1 MRTNEM
7 PKQIPTEE
15 PIRILVVDDHPI
27 MRLGVAAMVSKRK
40 DMTVVGLAGSGEE
53 AVEQFAKLHPDIV
66 LLDLRLPGIG
76 GVEALGQIR
85 IIQPDAR
92 VIILT
97 MYEGDD
103 DIHRA
108 MEAGAKGYLVK
119 GLPPEVLVA
128 AIRKVH
134 SGGQYIPASVSNSL
148 ATRTANT
155 CLSPRE
161 CEVLQCLSQGKSN
174 KDIALELGIR
184 ESTVKWHIGVILT
197 RLDANDRTQAVI
209 AGLERG
215 YLHLPKP
222 V

>member
-1 MRTNEM
+1 VETLISSEGR
-7 PKQIPTEE
+7 
-15 PIRILVVDDHPI
+15 IRILVVDDHPI
-27 MRLGVAAMVSKRK
+27 MRIGVAAMISRCK
-40 DMTVVGLAGSGEE
+40 DMIVVGSAGSGED
-53 AVEQFAKLHPDIV
+53 AVTQYERLRPDIV
-66 LLDLRLPGIG
+66 LLDLRLPDIL
-76 GVEALGQIR
+76 GVEVLERIR
-85 IIQPDAR
+85 AVDPEAR
-92 VIILT
+92 AIVLT

-119 GLPPEVLVA
+119 GLPPEVLIT

-134 SGGQYIPASVSNSL
+134 AGGQYLPMSVSSSL
-148 ATRTANT
+148 ATRTSKT

-161 CEVLQCLSQGKSN
+161 CEVLQALSQGKSN
-174 KDIALELGIR
+174 KDIALRLGIR